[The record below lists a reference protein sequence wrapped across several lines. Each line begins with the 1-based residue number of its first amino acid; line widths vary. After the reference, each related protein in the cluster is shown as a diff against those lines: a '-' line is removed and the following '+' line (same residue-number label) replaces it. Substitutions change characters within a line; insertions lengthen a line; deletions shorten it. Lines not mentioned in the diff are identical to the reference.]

1 MFSKK
6 FIRNYVKQFA
16 DRDREYIDGTK
27 ASGCAR
33 ISMYSAGTPH
43 STRAI
48 EIRRSPW
55 WRKNRPDYSV
65 RYLHEDKVLGSENG
79 LNMAAVVICVQ
90 RWEYCQGWM

>member
-27 ASGCAR
+27 KPGRAR
-33 ISMYSAGTPH
+33 ISLYSAGVPH

-48 EIRRSPW
+48 EIYRTPQ
-55 WRKNRPDYSV
+55 WRKNRPDYLV
-65 RYLHEDKVLGSENG
+65 RCLHEDKVLGTENG
-79 LNMAAVVICVQ
+79 LNMAAVIICVQ
-90 RWEYCQGWM
+90 RWEYRQGWM